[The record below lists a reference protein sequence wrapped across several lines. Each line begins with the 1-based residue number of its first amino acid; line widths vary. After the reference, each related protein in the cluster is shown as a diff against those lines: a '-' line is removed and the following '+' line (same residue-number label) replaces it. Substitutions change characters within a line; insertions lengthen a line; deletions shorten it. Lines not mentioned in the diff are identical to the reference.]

1 MLLLKASLF
10 QQSCSAF
17 CTCTPFFYL
26 AKSCISPEKYVRALV
41 TCMEISVPFHFS
53 HNGLNFG
60 PVSPRILTSPVSIV
74 VYSPNSQLQLLML
87 FNLNYPWVCCIVWSS
102 LWGRT
107 AMPSNKNDSL
117 LYTHLETIPEWEG
130 IQYFSFYTSR
140 INALTLTQCKY
151 SSLASVIFEILF
163 WKTTVVSSLLPLHLH
178 LNAV

>member
-74 VYSPNSQLQLLML
+74 VYSPNSHFNYLCSLTSIILESAVQSEVACEGEQQCLVTKMTVYCTPTRKPYQNEKAFSTSVFTHQGLM
-87 FNLNYPWVCCIVWSS
+87 
-102 LWGRT
+102 R
-107 AMPSNKNDSL
+107 
-117 LYTHLETIPEWEG
+117 
-130 IQYFSFYTSR
+130 
-140 INALTLTQCKY
+140 
-151 SSLASVIFEILF
+151 
-163 WKTTVVSSLLPLHLH
+163 LH
-178 LNAV
+178 